1 MNIYQFKI
9 LRECLNDATHALT
22 IDNEAMKSSYQS
34 LINMD
39 YLDQMGK
46 ITSKGLKAM
55 EAYRVDNAI
64 IMAAGMSSRFAPLSY
79 ERPKGLLNVRGEV
92 LIERQIRQLHEC
104 GITDIT
110 IVLGYM
116 KEQFY
121 YLEDKYNVKIVVND
135 DYYRYNNTS
144 TLMLVLDQL
153 KNTYICSSDN
163 YFVENVFYPYE
174 YKTTYPVQ
182 VHTTHES
189 GEYYADFTDEGLITQ
204 IGIGSGTY
212 NCMVGHV
219 FFDQAFSHDFG
230 ELLKQEYPKEETKS
244 KLWEKVYVEHM
255 DQFTMYAEVYSK
267 DIIKE
272 FDSLEELQAF
282 DASYLEIKD
291 SEIFNNIMSVLKCKV
306 SDITGIVPVKD
317 GFTNL
322 SLKFEYDGKAYIY
335 RHPGVG
341 TDEYINRKSEFFA
354 QQKAKELGF
363 DDSYIYMNP
372 EKGWKLSYFIDQ
384 ARKLDYHQWDEVK
397 QALEMIKDMHD
408 QQLSGEFEFNIW
420 NKSCDFVGKLSQQ
433 DKDAFSDFDELFKL
447 IESVKKYA
455 DKDNVPL
462 RLCHCDFYDP
472 NILFSGNDLYLI
484 DWEYAGVDDPGVD
497 IGTFIACSDYTYEEA
512 MQVLELYNKT
522 PMDASMQRHFIA
534 YIAIASYYWFVWA
547 IFQESNGAAVGD
559 YLIIWYNNSKF
570 YGNKALTLYEE
581 TYENN

>member
-1 MNIYQFKI
+1 MNIYQFKL
-9 LRECLNDATHALT
+9 LRECLLGIEHSPEMF
-22 IDNEAMKSSYQS
+22 NEAMKMAQES
-34 LINMD
+34 LETMN
-39 YLDQMGK
+39 YLDQDGK
-46 ITSKGLKAM
+46 VTAKGSQAM
-55 EAYRVDNAI
+55 ESYRVDNAI

-79 ERPKGLLNVRGEV
+79 ERPKGLLKVHGEV
-92 LIERQIRQLHEC
+92 LIERQIRQLHEQ

-121 YLEDKYNVKIVVND
+121 YLEDKYQVKFVVND

-163 YFVENVFYPYE
+163 YFVENVFNQYE

-182 VHTTHES
+182 MHASHET
-189 GEYYADFTDEGLITQ
+189 GEYYADFTDEGLITK
-204 IGIGSGTY
+204 IGIGSGSY
-212 NCMVGHV
+212 YCMVGHV
-219 FFDQAFSHDFG
+219 FFDRTFSHDFS
-230 ELLKQEYPKEETKS
+230 ELLKQEYPKEETKA

-255 DQFTMYAEVYSK
+255 NQFEMYAEVYSP

-272 FDSLEELQAF
+272 FDSLEELQTF
-282 DASYLEIKD
+282 DASYLDIKD
-291 SEIFNNIMSVLKCKV
+291 SEIFNNIISVLHCNV
-306 SDITGIVPVKD
+306 SDITGIVPIKD
-317 GFTNL
+317 GLTNL
-322 SLKFEYDGKAYIY
+322 SLKFEYDGKSYIY

-354 QQKAKELGF
+354 QHKAKELGF
-363 DDSYIYMNP
+363 DDSYIYMDP
-372 EKGWKLSYFIDQ
+372 EKGWKLSFFIEQ

-408 QQLSGEFEFNIW
+408 QQLEGEFEFNIW
-420 NKSCDFVGKLSQQ
+420 QKSCDFIEKLSIE
-433 DKDAFSDFDELFKL
+433 DRNAFDDFDALFEMV
-447 IESVKKYA
+447 ESVKAYA
-455 DKDNVPL
+455 DNDKVPL

-472 NILFSGNDLYLI
+472 NILFSGNSLYLI

-512 MQVLELYNKT
+512 MKVLNLYNKA
-522 PMDASMQRHFIA
+522 PMDPLMQRHFIA

-547 IFQESNGAAVGD
+547 IFQESNGAAVGE
-559 YLIIWYNNSKF
+559 YLTIWYNNSKS
-570 YGNKALTLYEE
+570 YGNKALALYEG
-581 TYENN
+581 TYENH